1 MNMNNL
7 SFCGRYVLQGSRERI
22 NLVATN
28 IKKVKGNDVEFLPMI
43 RKNANF
49 AIVATDE
56 DAITLRNKKKNPQI
70 NSDVSQ
76 IAKRNHFLSN
86 VFKYLF
92 GTDKNALIV
101 DGDHLA
107 KFSLISYMNDYNDGS
122 IKGRKTIEKFVDGT
136 YKKYTGANSRL
147 AEYSTSSGDI
157 VSIEA
162 NGTKTIKKRN
172 GEVEVIPP
180 QKATKISSNNISN
193 LEYSPQVI
201 IGEVIIPTV
210 ASEIKTHQTFAP
222 MLTKKT
228 IEKAKEQVETIGT
241 FKEPSEKIKE
251 PIEKIKF
258 PSGVELPFRDGIM
271 QVLDEDGNLQKLI
284 FPDGT
289 KKIFA
294 PNGTITEKI
303 LPDGSKELFND
314 RGRMY
319 MTVSPDGIKK
329 YNSRIIEIEG

>member
-1 MNMNNL
+1 MNMNANNL
-7 SFCGRYVLQGSRERI
+7 NFCGRYVLQGSRERI

-70 NSDVSQ
+70 TSDVSQ
-76 IAKRNHFLSN
+76 IAKRNYFLSN
-86 VFKYLF
+86 IFKYLF

-147 AEYSTSSGDI
+147 TEYSTSRGDI

-172 GEVEVIPP
+172 GEVEVIPA
-180 QKATKISSNNISN
+180 QKATKISSKSISN
-193 LEYSPQVI
+193 QEYSPQII

-222 MLTKKT
+222 MVTKNATKK
-228 IEKAKEQVETIGT
+228 IE
-241 FKEPSEKIKE
+241 E
-251 PIEKIKF
+251 PIKKIEEPIQEIIEEPIKKSKL

-271 QVLDEDGNLQKLI
+271 QVLDEDGNIQKLI
-284 FPDGT
+284 FSDGT
-289 KKIFA
+289 EKIFA
-294 PNGTITEKI
+294 PDGSITEKI
-303 LPDGSKELFND
+303 LPDGTRELFND

-319 MTVSPDGIKK
+319 MTVSPDGTRK
-329 YNSRIIEIEG
+329 YTSRIIEIEG